1 MRVLFARKG
10 NHDIVSGAAGSEVR
24 GMRLMEFKMERKGL
38 CKEGDILPV
47 TESKL
52 PNSWY
57 YTLGKAYA
65 MSANYAFRERLKSCE
80 GKVVEIKETPKGY
93 YVIVAFDE

>member
-1 MRVLFARKG
+1 MRQM
-10 NHDIVSGAAGSEVR
+10 D
-24 GMRLMEFKMERKGL
+24 FKMERTGL
-38 CKEGDILPV
+38 LKVGDILPV

-65 MSANYAFRERLKSCE
+65 MSANYTFRERLISAE
-80 GKVVEIKETPKGY
+80 GKVIDVKETPAGY
-93 YVIVAFDE
+93 YVTVEFDE

>member
-1 MRVLFARKG
+1 MRQ
-10 NHDIVSGAAGSEVR
+10 
-24 GMRLMEFKMERKGL
+24 MEFKMERSGL
-38 CKEGDILPV
+38 VKPGDVLPV

-65 MSANYAFRERLKSCE
+65 MSANYEFRE
-80 GKVVEIKETPKGY
+80 
-93 YVIVAFDE
+93 

>member
-1 MRVLFARKG
+1 MRR
-10 NHDIVSGAAGSEVR
+10 
-24 GMRLMEFKMERKGL
+24 MEFKMERTGL
-38 CKEGDILPV
+38 LEVGDVLPV

-65 MSANYAFRERLKSCE
+65 MSGNYTFRERLSSRE
-80 GKVVEIKETPKGY
+80 GKVVEVKETPKGY
-93 YVIVAFDE
+93 YVIVEFDE